1 MLPRGEHQH
10 ALANFRRQAGEVS
23 GSHKDALADER
34 ARWKA
39 ERTHLRRSRHAHR
52 AVLSAERERLAAL
65 RKEHKDAL
73 RQNKWLLT
81 LADMVA
87 RRQSGS

>member
-10 ALANFRRQAGEVS
+10 ALAHHRRQSGEAT
-23 GSHKDALADER
+23 GSHREAVAAER
-34 ARWKA
+34 GRWKA
-39 ERTHLRRSRHAHR
+39 ERSHLRYWRHAHR
-52 AVLSAERERLAAL
+52 ATLSAERERMAAL

-73 RQNKWLLT
+73 RQNKWLLM

-87 RRQSGS
+87 QRRSGA